1 MEVHLTQR
9 FEQAYGKLT
18 AAEKRSVVK
27 ALTLLGDHPRHPG
40 LRVKKMGGTK
50 NVWNLYSPSISA
62 AGCRYVVVSL
72 GLTSGTPFTGDY
84 HIDNV
89 CITYA

>member
-9 FEQAYGKLT
+9 FERAYGRLT

-27 ALTLLGDHPRHPG
+27 ALTLLGDNPRHPG

-50 NVWNLYSPSISA
+50 NVWEARPSARLRMTFEVTGQAILMRNVGEHDSA
-62 AGCRYVVVSL
+62 LKRR
-72 GLTSGTPFTGDY
+72 
-84 HIDNV
+84 
-89 CITYA
+89 